1 MAQSTTNSVWSIL
14 LPFVF
19 VLSSYLVLKM
29 SGLSRGRSSLV
40 NSLVSKMEAERSLEQ
55 MDRGLWYKVD
65 LAKIRDQENIASKFV
80 QLSEDEAT
88 SAFIKHSF
96 EQSDWLFTQLYY
108 NFAKSLLSWF
118 YCQTDINGI
127 LARGSMFVF
136 SREQFI
142 LLTSATP
149 SFNPDLTLPALL
161 DLGAGDGR
169 PTTSLSPF
177 FDQTFVTEVSGPMRK
192 LCTARGFKVLELDEW
207 AKEGN
212 KYDVISALN
221 LFDRCDKPVT
231 ILKDIHYSLKSTG
244 FLVVALVLPF
254 RPYVESVPSHK
265 PSERMAITG
274 ERFEDQVE
282 TAVRVFEEEGFH
294 LESWSRVPYLC
305 EGDLNKPLYHLNNGL
320 FVFRPK
326 IKS

>member
-1 MAQSTTNSVWSIL
+1 
-14 LPFVF
+14 
-19 VLSSYLVLKM
+19 
-29 SGLSRGRSSLV
+29 
-40 NSLVSKMEAERSLEQ
+40 MEAERSLEQ

-136 SREQFI
+136 SKEQF
-142 LLTSATP
+142 LLLSSAISPP
-149 SFNPDLTLPALL
+149 SFNPSSTLPALL
-161 DLGAGDGR
+161 DLGSGDGR

-177 FDQTFVTEVSGPMRK
+177 FDQTFVTEVSRPMQK
-192 LCTARGFKVLELDEW
+192 LCTARGFKVLQLDEW
-207 AKEGN
+207 AKEAN

-221 LFDRCDKPVT
+221 LFDRCDRPIT
-231 ILKDIHYSLKSTG
+231 IIKDIHYSL
-244 FLVVALVLPF
+244 
-254 RPYVESVPSHK
+254 K

-274 ERFEDQVE
+274 ERFEEQVE
-282 TAVRVFEEEGFH
+282 SAVQVFENEGFE
-294 LESWSRVPYLC
+294 LKSWSRVPYLC

-320 FVFRPK
+320 FVFKPK
-326 IKS
+326 SKA

>member
-1 MAQSTTNSVWSIL
+1 MAQLTTNPALGL
-14 LPFVF
+14 LIPLIFVF
-19 VLSSYLVLKM
+19 LSYFLLNM
-29 SGLSRGRSSLV
+29 SGLGRGRSSLV
-40 NSLVSKMEAERSLEQ
+40 KSLVSKLEAERSLEE
-55 MDRGLWYKVD
+55 MDRGVWYHVD
-65 LAKIRDQENIASKFV
+65 LSKIKDQNIASKFV
-80 QLSEDEAT
+80 QLNEDVAT
-88 SAFIKHSF
+88 AAFIKHSF

-108 NFAKSLLSWF
+108 NLAKSLLSWF

-142 LLTSATP
+142 LLTSPTP

>member
-1 MAQSTTNSVWSIL
+1 
-14 LPFVF
+14 
-19 VLSSYLVLKM
+19 
-29 SGLSRGRSSLV
+29 
-40 NSLVSKMEAERSLEQ
+40 MEAERSLEQ

-108 NFAKSLLSWF
+108 NFAKSVLSWF

-136 SREQFI
+136 SKEQF
-142 LLTSATP
+142 LLLSSSIFPP
-149 SFNPDLTLPALL
+149 SFT
-161 DLGAGDGR
+161 
-169 PTTSLSPF
+169 PF
-177 FDQTFVTEVSGPMRK
+177 FEQTFVTEVSRPMQK

-207 AKEGN
+207 AKEAN

-221 LFDRCDKPVT
+221 LFDRCDRPIT
-231 ILKDIHYSLKSTG
+231 IIKDIHYSLKPSG
-244 FLVVALVLPF
+244 LLVVALVLPF

-265 PSERMAITG
+265 PTERMAIIG
-274 ERFEDQVE
+274 E
-282 TAVRVFEEEGFH
+282 
-294 LESWSRVPYLC
+294 S
-305 EGDLNKPLYHLNNGL
+305 
-320 FVFRPK
+320 
-326 IKS
+326 